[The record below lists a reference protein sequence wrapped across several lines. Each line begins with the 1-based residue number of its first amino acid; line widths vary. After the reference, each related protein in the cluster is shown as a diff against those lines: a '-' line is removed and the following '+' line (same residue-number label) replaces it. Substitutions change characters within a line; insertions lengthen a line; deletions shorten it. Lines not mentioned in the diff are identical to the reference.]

1 MGWSGGGHMEEWE
14 GAASACTRARGGQ
27 AAGNAVHLAKAGH
40 EVHARAGD
48 GPEGEVWYGLRAHGP
63 AW

>member
-1 MGWSGGGHMEEWE
+1 MHSSE
-14 GAASACTRARGGQ
+14 GGGQ

>member
-1 MGWSGGGHMEEWE
+1 VVATWSGRVLPVHALERG
-14 GAASACTRARGGQ
+14 GGQ